1 MNAVTRPP
9 RHGKHAQGV
18 GGRATGGRP
27 NPKPVETHDDLV
39 AALRAIDALDDVG
52 NYQPNFQFRSRPF
65 LHFHIGPDGIYAD
78 VRLGTK
84 DFRPV
89 SASTP
94 EEREELLARVRS
106 HVAHVERT
114 RKSRR

>member
-1 MNAVTRPP
+1 VTRGP

-18 GGRATGGRP
+18 AGRAPARRAQP
-27 NPKPVETHDDLV
+27 QPIETHDDLV

-52 NYQPNFQFRSRPF
+52 NSYPNFHFRSRPF
-65 LHFHIGPDGIYAD
+65 LHFHLGPNGIYAD

-89 SASTP
+89 AASTP